1 MPRQRGER
9 AILLRA
15 IQERFRSDSGAIRIC
30 RSDSALLACGF
41 QSDSSATT
49 SPLYNIRCISKRGW
63 APFCIRRTA
72 GECESLELYGAVHE
86 DCDGGG
92 RRRAV
97 TRHTAPPGRRAVR
110 RPPTA
115 NGTSTAPPDPAAPWK
130 CRWQSAV
137 CGPRAGPAAPCA
149 ASPRAFALRRHNPRG
164 RRRKVLDSRIPL
176 PSSEC
181 RKVPTRALRYI

>member
-1 MPRQRGER
+1 M
-9 AILLRA
+9 LLRA
-15 IQERFRSDSGAIRIC
+15 IQERFQSDSRAIRIC

-115 NGTSTAPPDPAAPWK
+115 NGTSTAPPDGG
-130 CRWQSAV
+130 AV
-137 CGPRAGPAAPCA
+137 EVRLAVG
-149 ASPRAFALRRHNPRG
+149 G
-164 RRRKVLDSRIPL
+164 RRTACRPPSR
-176 PSSEC
+176 PSAPAPSTVSPPAEPIQTKEDKPESPHP
-181 RKVPTRALRYI
+181 RS

>member
-1 MPRQRGER
+1 MESHNAARLPAVRCGNF
-9 AILLRA
+9 LGRA
-15 IQERFRSDSGAIRIC
+15 IQERFGSDSRAIRIP
-30 RSDSALLACGF
+30 RGDSARLAYGF
-41 QSDSSATT
+41 RSDSSATT

-72 GECESLELYGAVHE
+72 GDCESLELYGAVHE

-115 NGTSTAPPDPAAPWK
+115 NGTSTAPPDGG
-130 CRWQSAV
+130 AV
-137 CGPRAGPAAPCA
+137 EVRLAVG
-149 ASPRAFALRRHNPRG
+149 G
-164 RRRKVLDSRIPL
+164 RRTARRPPSR
-176 PSSEC
+176 PSAPAPSTVSPPAEPIQTKEDKPESPHP
-181 RKVPTRALRYI
+181 RS